1 MGRLINMKNVGASK
15 PSAPRKMISGGYLKS
30 TKPRRKQQRGM
41 KRIGHS
47 ATKSARPTCDPQGY
61 CVTYPPELGPQTHPC
76 NANCNCNHLP
86 SYANEHA
93 PGGIAH
99 PTDLCR
105 RVGSQ

>member
-15 PSAPRKMISGGYLKS
+15 PSAPRKM
-30 TKPRRKQQRGM
+30 RRGSHSPVRVDSS
-41 KRIGHS
+41 RRRGHS